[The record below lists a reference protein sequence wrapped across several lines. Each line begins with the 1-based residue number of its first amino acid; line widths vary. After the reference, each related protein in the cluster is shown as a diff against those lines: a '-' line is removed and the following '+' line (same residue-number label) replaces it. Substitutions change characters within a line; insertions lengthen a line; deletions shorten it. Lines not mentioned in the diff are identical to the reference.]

1 MKPDQNIKRL
11 SKFLAYVLGRRPDEF
26 GLVPDD
32 KGFVKLKEFLKAVT
46 EEDGWRHV
54 RQAHINEILI
64 TQSRPE
70 IEIADKFIR
79 SRSRE
84 KLPARESVIDPPKL
98 LYTCIRSKAHPV
110 VHRKGLFPQGR
121 SSIILSAEKDMAEKI
136 GKRRD
141 QLPIMLTVH
150 VAQAVERGV
159 AFERFGDSIY
169 LTDFIPTG
177 CFSGPP
183 LPKEKTDTR
192 KSEPVADKTQ
202 PAEAGSFTLDL
213 TEDHH
218 RIAKPG
224 ARKKRKEV
232 DWKKDRRKQR
242 KQKHKLWR

>member
-11 SKFLAYVLGRRPDEF
+11 SKFISYVLGRRPDEF

-46 EEDGWRHV
+46 EEEGWRHV
-54 RQAHINEILI
+54 RQAHINEILL
-64 TQSRPE
+64 TRGRPG
-70 IEIADKFIR
+70 IEVKNKLIR
-79 SRSRE
+79 SRDRE
-84 KLPARESVIDPPKL
+84 ELPARESVSDLPKL
-98 LYTCIRSKAHPV
+98 LYTCIRSKAYPV
-110 VHRKGLFPQGR
+110 VHRKGIFPQGR
-121 SSIILSAEKDMAEKI
+121 SSIILSAAREMAEKI
-136 GKRRD
+136 GRRRD
-141 QLPIMLTVH
+141 RHPVLLTVH
-150 VAQAVERGV
+150 VAQAIERGL

-169 LTDFIPTG
+169 LTDFVPAD

-183 LPKEKTDTR
+183 LPKEKPDAR
-192 KSEPVADKTQ
+192 KSEPAAEKSR

-213 TEDHH
+213 TEDRD

-242 KQKHKLWR
+242 RQKQKLWR